1 MTQQDPIA
9 SYQAE
14 LDAEAELARHHH
26 PEHDGKLRSLVD
38 ELRATGAAAAARLA
52 KPQLRTPFG
61 IPLSRPRAWGAAA
74 LFVLAI
80 VLSFTAYDRTVN
92 GYLLLDVA
100 IDGALVIGLLTR
112 RTWARAAIAGLVGWN
127 LIELGIWAVTYDQ
140 LWITP
145 IDGAI
150 LGIEGAILALTM
162 PWRRGEISLAGYAL
176 VLVTVMYS
184 GAIAASWA
192 LITATP
198 FDPLLGDVARLA
210 AVLAAVG
217 IVMRA
222 RWAAAFATLSG
233 VIVVIAATGLGIDIG
248 HPFPQMLS
256 IVMIVAAVAAVACTT
271 ISWKTARSWRGSLRG
286 FAS

>member
-9 SYQAE
+9 SYQVE

-38 ELRATGAAAAARLA
+38 ELRTAGAVAAARLA
-52 KPQLRTPFG
+52 PPQIRTPFG
-61 IPLSRPRAWGAAA
+61 VPLSRVRAWGAAA

-80 VLSFTAYDRTVN
+80 VLGWTAYDPTVN
-92 GYLLLDVA
+92 GYFVLDVS
-100 IDGALVIGLLTR
+100 IDAVLVIGMLTR
-112 RTWARAAIAGLVGWN
+112 RTWARAALAGLVGWN
-127 LIELGIWAVTYDQ
+127 LLELGMWWLASDQ

-145 IDGAI
+145 IGGAI
-150 LGIEGAILALTM
+150 FGIEGAILALTM

-176 VLVTVMYS
+176 ALVTVMYT
-184 GAIAASWA
+184 GAITATWA
-192 LITATP
+192 LSAATP

-210 AVLAAVG
+210 ALCAAVG

-233 VIVVIAATGLGIDIG
+233 VILVIAATGLGIDMS
-248 HPFPQMLS
+248 HPFPQVMS
-256 IVMIVAAVAAVACTT
+256 IVLILGAVAAVACTT
-271 ISWKTARSWRGSLRG
+271 ISWKTARNWRGSLRG